1 MGSAESVV
9 LIEPPENAE
18 MTGFSFGHA
27 AGGDWRTAVDRC
39 LAGLEPV
46 PERGNL
52 GLLYVTDMLAGNMGQ
67 VLDRLR
73 AATGVTHWVGTVGIG
88 ICATGIEYY
97 DQPAV
102 AAMVGTFPDDSFR
115 VFPPIL
121 GDLNEFTAH
130 HGEWVKSRRTFLG
143 LVHADPSNSHIET
156 LVEQLAART
165 TSGFLIGGLA
175 SSRNGIHLY
184 ADEVTQGGLA
194 GVLFSE
200 EVGVVTRLSQ
210 GCAPI
215 GPYRVVTETQRNIMI
230 RLDGRS
236 ALDVLKEDIGEG
248 LARDLTR
255 IGGSIFVGLP
265 IVGSDTGDYLVRN
278 LVGIDPQNGLVAVG
292 DVIEQGERMMFCRR
306 DLDTARADL
315 IRMLAA
321 IRKML
326 DGPPRGGLYVSCLGR
341 GRNLFGKN
349 SEELEL
355 IASELGEFP
364 LVGFYANGEISQDRL
379 YGYTGVLTLFT

>member
-1 MGSAESVV
+1 
-9 LIEPPENAE
+9 